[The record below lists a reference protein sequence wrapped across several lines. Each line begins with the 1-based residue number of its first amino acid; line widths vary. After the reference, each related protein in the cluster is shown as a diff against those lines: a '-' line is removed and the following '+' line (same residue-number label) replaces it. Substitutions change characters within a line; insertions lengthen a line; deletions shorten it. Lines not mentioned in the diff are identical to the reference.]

1 MELIE
6 MKTVTITEKGQM
18 ALPKD
23 IREIEGFKE
32 GQKVVMLAYKDR
44 VEIRPLKKMDPEELG
59 WLSLAEKSWAKDWLA
74 PEEDKAW
81 KHLKKGT

>member
-44 VEIRPLKKMDPEELG
+44 VVIRPLKKMDPEELG
-59 WLSLAEKSWAKDWLA
+59 WLSLAEKSWAKDWLT

>member
-23 IREIEGFKE
+23 IRAIEGFKE
-32 GQKVVMLAYKDR
+32 GQKVVVLAYKDH
-44 VEIRPLKKMDPEELG
+44 VEIRPLKSVNSEELA
-59 WLSLAEKSWAKDWLA
+59 WLSLAEKSLAKDWLT
-74 PEEDKAW
+74 PGEDKAW
-81 KHLKKGT
+81 KHLKKGM